1 MRCGLFELMPSEQE
15 KRWIEAWRTAGPE
28 LERIRREELRN
39 LSDEAGLEMLGAFA
53 GADQQSNGMVIFQ
66 AWMSRLRILELQKQL
81 KQSTP
86 S

>member
-1 MRCGLFELMPSEQE
+1 MPTEQE

-39 LSDEAGLEMLGAFA
+39 LTDDAGLEMLGAFA
-53 GADQQSNGMVIFQ
+53 EPNRDSNGLVIFQ
-66 AWMSRLRILELQKQL
+66 AWMSRLRILELQKHL
-81 KQSTP
+81 RLCES